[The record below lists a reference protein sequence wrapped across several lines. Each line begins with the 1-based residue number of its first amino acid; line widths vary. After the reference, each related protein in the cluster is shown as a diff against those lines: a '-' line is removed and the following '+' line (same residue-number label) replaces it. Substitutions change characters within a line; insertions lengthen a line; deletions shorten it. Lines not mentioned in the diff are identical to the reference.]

1 MMEEKEVVLKALEKV
16 DKWYVQLAG
25 IKGDELLIVSQ
36 KEVPKEIEVEGR
48 KLTIKHYF
56 PEEYLTVITKDEN
69 EFRSYHVYYFVKMYM
84 RKVLDLL
91 AYLEVNRIRI
101 DERDLL

>member
-48 KLTIKHYF
+48 KLTVKHYS
-56 PEEYLTVITKDEN
+56 PEEYLNVITKDEN

-101 DERDLL
+101 DEKDLL

>member
-1 MMEEKEVVLKALEKV
+1 MQEKEIVLKALEKV

-25 IKGDELLIVSQ
+25 IKGKELLIVSQ
-36 KEVPKEIEVEGR
+36 REVPREIEVDGI
-48 KLTIKHYF
+48 KLSVKYYS
-56 PEEYLTVITKDEN
+56 PEEYLNVISNNEE

-91 AYLEVNRIRI
+91 AYLEVNKFRI
-101 DERDLL
+101 DEKDLL

>member
-1 MMEEKEVVLKALEKV
+1 MEEKEIVLKALEKV

-25 IKGDELLIVSQ
+25 IKGEELLIVSQ
-36 KEVPKEIEVEGR
+36 KEVPREIEVDEI
-48 KLTIKHYF
+48 KFSVKHYS
-56 PEEYLTVITKDEN
+56 PDEYLKAISEDED

-91 AYLEVNRIRI
+91 AYLEVNKFRI
-101 DERDLL
+101 DEKDLL